1 MAESGLGLGLDG
13 ERRLWRDLE
22 GRGFWPTGIAARTSR
37 DLTFNVET
45 DIIDWTATV
54 VVSFAMRATP
64 EVSFRCHLD
73 LLEMRELVGVNIQV
87 EL

>member
-1 MAESGLGLGLDG
+1 MVENVGCGVILEAATCGPLAE
-13 ERRLWRDLE
+13 
-22 GRGFWPTGIAARTSR
+22 IADS
-37 DLTFNVET
+37 LTFNVET